1 MVTINK
7 LKILSLLILSGILIT
22 PSHIAKAEGIYNVS
36 ESDLIKLLEKYKDEE
51 IVLEDGLVL
60 TVGQAIN
67 LPIDEGWTIY
77 NENVAE
83 IVDGEL
89 VGKSVGSTFVSQQ
102 TEDTVYILEVCIT
115 EEGISTASY
124 ARSNVKNV
132 DRDYYKVFIDPGHG
146 GVDNGAVQN
155 GVLEDE
161 INLQISKKIE
171 AKLKAKG
178 VEVKMSRYDDT
189 YLSLTD
195 RTYMANKEGSDV
207 FVSIHQNSATN
218 SSAKG
223 IETYYYSTRQ
233 DSKELATDIQ
243 NDLIQATNATDRG
256 VKTANYAVIKTAS
269 MSSSLVE
276 CGFISNP
283 TEAQNLSSSS
293 YQDKVAEGIVNGI
306 MDYLNNN
313 VILNNSGTQKPGD
326 STTTETVQTGTVK
339 VSNSLNV
346 RSGAGTNYSV
356 LGSLSNGAKV
366 EIVGTSGSW
375 YKIKYGSGY
384 GYVSKDYVTVS
395 SSSNNSSSNSGSSNS
410 GSSNNTTT
418 TPSTS
423 TTGTIKVNDT
433 LNVRSGAGTSYS
445 VIGSLK
451 NGATVE
457 IVETSGSWYKIK
469 YGSGYGYVSK
479 DYVTVSSSSNNS
491 SSNSGSSNSGS
502 SNNTTTTPS
511 TSTTGTIKVND
522 TLNVRSGAGTSYS
535 VIGSL
540 KNGATVEI
548 VETSGSWYKIKY
560 GSGYGY
566 VSKDYVTVSSSSNN
580 SSSNS
585 GSSNSGSSNNTTTTP
600 STSTTGTIKVNDTL
614 NVRSGAGTSYS
625 VIGSLKNGATV
636 EIVET
641 SGSWYKIKYGSGY
654 GYVSKDYVTVS
665 SSSNNSSSNSGSSNS
680 GSSNNTTTTPS
691 TSTTGTIKVND
702 TLNVRSGAGTSY
714 SVIGSLKNGAT
725 VEIVETSGS
734 WYKIK
739 YGSGYGYVSKDYV
752 TVSSSSNNSS
762 SNSGSSNSGSSNNTT
777 TTPSTSTTGTIKVN
791 DTLNVRSGA
800 GTSYSV
806 IGSLKN
812 GATIEIV
819 ETVNSWYKIKFNNG
833 YGYVSKDYVVLQ
845 NRSIAENV
853 AMKEGTVVTVALKV
867 RESNNFE
874 SDIIGT
880 IAMGEKISVLEDNG
894 EWSKISY
901 KQSNGYILN
910 EYVDFNIA

>member
-410 GSSNNTTT
+410 GSSNNTIT

-511 TSTTGTIKVND
+511 TSTTGTIKVNNA
-522 TLNVRSGAGTSYS
+522 LNVRSGAGTSYS

-566 VSKDYVTVSSSSNN
+566 VSKDYVTVSSSNNN
-580 SSSNS
+580 S
-585 GSSNSGSSNNTTTTP
+585 
-600 STSTTGTIKVNDTL
+600 
-614 NVRSGAGTSYS
+614 
-625 VIGSLKNGATV
+625 
-636 EIVET
+636 
-641 SGSWYKIKYGSGY
+641 
-654 GYVSKDYVTVS
+654 
-665 SSSNNSSSNSGSSNS
+665 
-680 GSSNNTTTTPS
+680 
-691 TSTTGTIKVND
+691 
-702 TLNVRSGAGTSY
+702 
-714 SVIGSLKNGAT
+714 
-725 VEIVETSGS
+725 
-734 WYKIK
+734 
-739 YGSGYGYVSKDYV
+739 
-752 TVSSSSNNSS
+752 
-762 SNSGSSNSGSSNNTT
+762 SSNNTT

>member
-410 GSSNNTTT
+410 GSSNNTIT

-502 SNNTTTTPS
+502 SNNTITTPS

-522 TLNVRSGAGTSYS
+522 TLNVRSGAGTSYSVIGSLKNGATVEIVETSGSWYKIKYGSGYGYVSKDYVTVSSSNNNSSSNNTTTTPSTSTTTGIIKVNNALNVRSGAGTSYS

-585 GSSNSGSSNNTTTTP
+585 GSSNSGSSNNT
-600 STSTTGTIKVNDTL
+600 I
-614 NVRSGAGTSYS
+614 
-625 VIGSLKNGATV
+625 
-636 EIVET
+636 
-641 SGSWYKIKYGSGY
+641 
-654 GYVSKDYVTVS
+654 
-665 SSSNNSSSNSGSSNS
+665 
-680 GSSNNTTTTPS
+680 
-691 TSTTGTIKVND
+691 
-702 TLNVRSGAGTSY
+702 
-714 SVIGSLKNGAT
+714 
-725 VEIVETSGS
+725 
-734 WYKIK
+734 
-739 YGSGYGYVSKDYV
+739 
-752 TVSSSSNNSS
+752 
-762 SNSGSSNSGSSNNTT
+762 

>member
-410 GSSNNTTT
+410 GSSNNTIT

-752 TVSSSSNNSS
+752 TVSSSNNNS
-762 SNSGSSNSGSSNNTT
+762 SSNNTT
-777 TTPSTSTTGTIKVN
+777 TTPSTSTTTGIIKVN
-791 DTLNVRSGA
+791 DALNVRSGA

>member
-60 TVGQAIN
+60 TVVQAIN

-339 VSNSLNV
+339 VS
-346 RSGAGTNYSV
+346 
-356 LGSLSNGAKV
+356 
-366 EIVGTSGSW
+366 
-375 YKIKYGSGY
+375 
-384 GYVSKDYVTVS
+384 
-395 SSSNNSSSNSGSSNS
+395 
-410 GSSNNTTT
+410 
-418 TPSTS
+418 
-423 TTGTIKVNDT
+423 DT

-566 VSKDYVTVSSSSNN
+566 VSKDYVTVSSSNNN
-580 SSSNS
+580 S
-585 GSSNSGSSNNTTTTP
+585 SSNNTTTTP
-600 STSTTGTIKVNDTL
+600 STSTTTGIIKVND
-614 NVRSGAGTSYS
+614 A
-625 VIGSLKNGATV
+625 
-636 EIVET
+636 
-641 SGSWYKIKYGSGY
+641 
-654 GYVSKDYVTVS
+654 
-665 SSSNNSSSNSGSSNS
+665 
-680 GSSNNTTTTPS
+680 
-691 TSTTGTIKVND
+691 
-702 TLNVRSGAGTSY
+702 
-714 SVIGSLKNGAT
+714 
-725 VEIVETSGS
+725 
-734 WYKIK
+734 
-739 YGSGYGYVSKDYV
+739 
-752 TVSSSSNNSS
+752 
-762 SNSGSSNSGSSNNTT
+762 
-777 TTPSTSTTGTIKVN
+777 
-791 DTLNVRSGA
+791 LNVRSGA

>member
-479 DYVTVSSSSNNS
+479 DYVTVSSSNNNS
-491 SSNSGSSNSGS
+491 
-502 SNNTTTTPS
+502 
-511 TSTTGTIKVND
+511 
-522 TLNVRSGAGTSYS
+522 
-535 VIGSL
+535 
-540 KNGATVEI
+540 
-548 VETSGSWYKIKY
+548 
-560 GSGYGY
+560 
-566 VSKDYVTVSSSSNN
+566 
-580 SSSNS
+580 
-585 GSSNSGSSNNTTTTP
+585 
-600 STSTTGTIKVNDTL
+600 
-614 NVRSGAGTSYS
+614 
-625 VIGSLKNGATV
+625 
-636 EIVET
+636 
-641 SGSWYKIKYGSGY
+641 
-654 GYVSKDYVTVS
+654 
-665 SSSNNSSSNSGSSNS
+665 
-680 GSSNNTTTTPS
+680 
-691 TSTTGTIKVND
+691 
-702 TLNVRSGAGTSY
+702 
-714 SVIGSLKNGAT
+714 
-725 VEIVETSGS
+725 
-734 WYKIK
+734 
-739 YGSGYGYVSKDYV
+739 
-752 TVSSSSNNSS
+752 
-762 SNSGSSNSGSSNNTT
+762 SSNNTT

>member
-1 MVTINK
+1 MIIINK
-7 LKILSLLILSGILIT
+7 LKVLSLLILSGILIT
-22 PSHIAKAEGIYNVS
+22 PTQLTRAEEIYNVS
-36 ESDLIKLLEKYKDEE
+36 EADLIKLLEKYKNEE
-51 IVLEDGLVL
+51 VVMENGLVL
-60 TVGQAIN
+60 TIGEAIN
-67 LPIDEGWTIY
+67 LPVTEGWTVY
-77 NENVAE
+77 NKNVAE

-89 VGKSVGSTFVSQQ
+89 IAKSIGSTFVSQQ
-102 TEDTVYILEVCIT
+102 TDDVVYILEVCIT

-124 ARSNVKNV
+124 ARSNIKEVN
-132 DRDYYKVFIDPGHG
+132 RDYYKVFIDPGHG
-146 GVDNGAVQN
+146 GYDNGAVKN
-155 GVLEDE
+155 GVYEDE

-171 AKLKAKG
+171 AKLKARG
-178 VEVKMSRYDDT
+178 VQVKMSRYNDT
-189 YLSLTD
+189 YLSLTE
-195 RTYMANKEGSDV
+195 RTRMANNEGSDV
-207 FVSIHQNSATN
+207 FVSIHQNSAE
-218 SSAKG
+218 SPSANG
-223 IETYYYSTRQ
+223 IETFYYSPRT
-233 DSKELATDIQ
+233 DSKELANDIQ
-243 NDLIQATNATDRG
+243 NDIINATDAYNRG
-256 VKTANYAVIKTAS
+256 IKTANFAVIKTAQ

-410 GSSNNTTT
+410 GSSNNT
-418 TPSTS
+418 
-423 TTGTIKVNDT
+423 I
-433 LNVRSGAGTSYS
+433 
-445 VIGSLK
+445 
-451 NGATVE
+451 
-457 IVETSGSWYKIK
+457 
-469 YGSGYGYVSK
+469 
-479 DYVTVSSSSNNS
+479 
-491 SSNSGSSNSGS
+491 
-502 SNNTTTTPS
+502 
-511 TSTTGTIKVND
+511 
-522 TLNVRSGAGTSYS
+522 
-535 VIGSL
+535 
-540 KNGATVEI
+540 
-548 VETSGSWYKIKY
+548 
-560 GSGYGY
+560 
-566 VSKDYVTVSSSSNN
+566 
-580 SSSNS
+580 
-585 GSSNSGSSNNTTTTP
+585 
-600 STSTTGTIKVNDTL
+600 
-614 NVRSGAGTSYS
+614 
-625 VIGSLKNGATV
+625 
-636 EIVET
+636 
-641 SGSWYKIKYGSGY
+641 
-654 GYVSKDYVTVS
+654 
-665 SSSNNSSSNSGSSNS
+665 
-680 GSSNNTTTTPS
+680 
-691 TSTTGTIKVND
+691 
-702 TLNVRSGAGTSY
+702 
-714 SVIGSLKNGAT
+714 
-725 VEIVETSGS
+725 
-734 WYKIK
+734 
-739 YGSGYGYVSKDYV
+739 
-752 TVSSSSNNSS
+752 
-762 SNSGSSNSGSSNNTT
+762 

>member
-410 GSSNNTTT
+410 GSSNNTIT

-691 TSTTGTIKVND
+691 TSTTGTIKVNNA
-702 TLNVRSGAGTSY
+702 LNVRSGAGTSY

-752 TVSSSSNNSS
+752 TVSSSNNNS
-762 SNSGSSNSGSSNNTT
+762 SSNNTT

>member
-410 GSSNNTTT
+410 GSSNNTIT

-423 TTGTIKVNDT
+423 ITGTIKVNDT

-479 DYVTVSSSSNNS
+479 DYVTVSSSNNNS
-491 SSNSGSSNSGS
+491 
-502 SNNTTTTPS
+502 
-511 TSTTGTIKVND
+511 
-522 TLNVRSGAGTSYS
+522 
-535 VIGSL
+535 
-540 KNGATVEI
+540 
-548 VETSGSWYKIKY
+548 
-560 GSGYGY
+560 
-566 VSKDYVTVSSSSNN
+566 
-580 SSSNS
+580 
-585 GSSNSGSSNNTTTTP
+585 
-600 STSTTGTIKVNDTL
+600 
-614 NVRSGAGTSYS
+614 
-625 VIGSLKNGATV
+625 
-636 EIVET
+636 
-641 SGSWYKIKYGSGY
+641 
-654 GYVSKDYVTVS
+654 
-665 SSSNNSSSNSGSSNS
+665 
-680 GSSNNTTTTPS
+680 
-691 TSTTGTIKVND
+691 
-702 TLNVRSGAGTSY
+702 
-714 SVIGSLKNGAT
+714 
-725 VEIVETSGS
+725 
-734 WYKIK
+734 
-739 YGSGYGYVSKDYV
+739 
-752 TVSSSSNNSS
+752 
-762 SNSGSSNSGSSNNTT
+762 SSNNTT

>member
-423 TTGTIKVNDT
+423 TTGTIKVNNA

-479 DYVTVSSSSNNS
+479 DYVTVSSSNNNS
-491 SSNSGSSNSGS
+491 
-502 SNNTTTTPS
+502 
-511 TSTTGTIKVND
+511 
-522 TLNVRSGAGTSYS
+522 
-535 VIGSL
+535 
-540 KNGATVEI
+540 
-548 VETSGSWYKIKY
+548 
-560 GSGYGY
+560 
-566 VSKDYVTVSSSSNN
+566 
-580 SSSNS
+580 
-585 GSSNSGSSNNTTTTP
+585 
-600 STSTTGTIKVNDTL
+600 
-614 NVRSGAGTSYS
+614 
-625 VIGSLKNGATV
+625 
-636 EIVET
+636 
-641 SGSWYKIKYGSGY
+641 
-654 GYVSKDYVTVS
+654 
-665 SSSNNSSSNSGSSNS
+665 
-680 GSSNNTTTTPS
+680 
-691 TSTTGTIKVND
+691 
-702 TLNVRSGAGTSY
+702 
-714 SVIGSLKNGAT
+714 
-725 VEIVETSGS
+725 
-734 WYKIK
+734 
-739 YGSGYGYVSKDYV
+739 
-752 TVSSSSNNSS
+752 
-762 SNSGSSNSGSSNNTT
+762 SSNNTT